1 MGKYFIQY
9 DPVTPP
15 KLTKRLWHTTSLRI
29 QTFFRSSL
37 LSTQMFFGV
46 EISDDRKYACVRRL
60 MAGLKQ
66 TKKKQKDIKT
76 GVKGWSFIGC
86 EGRGHF
92 AGGHFQT
99 LDWFGGVIFR

>member
-1 MGKYFIQY
+1 M
-9 DPVTPP
+9 
-15 KLTKRLWHTTSLRI
+15 
-29 QTFFRSSL
+29 
-37 LSTQMFFGV
+37 
-46 EISDDRKYACVRRL
+46 
-60 MAGLKQ
+60 
-66 TKKKQKDIKT
+66 KT

>member
-1 MGKYFIQY
+1 
-9 DPVTPP
+9 
-15 KLTKRLWHTTSLRI
+15 
-29 QTFFRSSL
+29 
-37 LSTQMFFGV
+37 MFFGV
-46 EISDDRKYACVRRL
+46 EISDDRKYVCVRRL

-66 TKKKQKDIKT
+66 KKTNKQKDIKT

-86 EGRGHF
+86 EGRGHL